1 MKLWKVRYKTWSNRK
16 HMSTEDYEDLSIG
29 ETAEEA
35 IQRVREATAYLLGNE
50 VVRNYQAEEITN
62 VFGFTINV
70 GDYEMR
76 DIIYKYNVGDT
87 VELKPKFHRWA
98 DVMGTSVLITAAE
111 IVERRDYNG
120 PAYALGGLTGF
131 FKESCFVGLASQS

>member
-1 MKLWKVRYKTWSNRK
+1 MKLWKVTYRTWCNRR
-16 HMSTEDYEDLSIG
+16 HASAENHVDISVG

-50 VVRNYQAEEITN
+50 IMRNYQAEEITN
-62 VFGFTINV
+62 VFGFNITV

-76 DIIYKYNVGDT
+76 EITYKYNVGDT
-87 VELKPKFHRWA
+87 VELKPKFHRWTE
-98 DVMGTSVLITAAE
+98 VMGTDVLITAAE

-120 PAYALGGLTGF
+120 PAYALGGLEGF
-131 FKESCFVGLASQS
+131 FKENCFVGLACQN